1 MAHIVTLNNGKKIT
15 MSVATDES
23 LWSDLSYYIRKEMGE
38 EFYSYLKSYKESLLE
53 ENSELTKQIE
63 DLEANQK
70 EADELRYEID
80 CTNKIVKEIQA
91 AIKENDLDSAM
102 CAIKQILNY

>member
-15 MSVATDES
+15 LFVATDES
-23 LWSDLSYYIRKEMGE
+23 LYSDLTYHIRKELGD
-38 EFYSYLKSYKESLLE
+38 EFYNYLDSYVKLLLE
-53 ENSELTKQIE
+53 ENRSLSDQVE
-63 DLEANQK
+63 DLEGVQE

-102 CAIKQILNY
+102 CAIEQILDY